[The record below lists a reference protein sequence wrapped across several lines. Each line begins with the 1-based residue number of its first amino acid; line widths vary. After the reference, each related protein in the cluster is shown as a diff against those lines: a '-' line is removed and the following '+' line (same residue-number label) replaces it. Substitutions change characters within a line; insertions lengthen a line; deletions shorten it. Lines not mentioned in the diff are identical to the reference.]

1 MEKTMDRKI
10 VETIA
15 VGVCVFLVVLGASK
29 DTREQDAKAPYP
41 SMAPLEQY
49 LMKDRNAEVA
59 MARSAAP
66 QAISRDAKILV
77 LGRQG
82 YETAV
87 EGKNGFVCLV
97 DRAWMA
103 AFDWP
108 EFWNPKVRGAD
119 CLNPQAARSILPIV
133 FLRSRMVMAGRSK
146 AEILSAI
153 KAAFENRQLPDL
165 GSGAMVYMTSKS
177 SYLTDE

>member
-1 MEKTMDRKI
+1 VIAKLLARKSHPIVGIMEESMDRKI

-49 LMKDRNAEVA
+49 LMKDRNADVA

-97 DRAWMA
+97 ERSWMSY
-103 AFDWP
+103 FD
-108 EFWNPKVRGAD
+108 
-119 CLNPQAARSILPIV
+119 
-133 FLRSRMVMAGRSK
+133 
-146 AEILSAI
+146 
-153 KAAFENRQLPDL
+153 
-165 GSGAMVYMTSKS
+165 
-177 SYLTDE
+177 

>member
-1 MEKTMDRKI
+1 MNGKMAK
-10 VETIA
+10 TIA
-15 VGVCVFLVVLGASK
+15 LAAFALVVVLGTWQA
-29 DTREQDAKAPYP
+29 RALDATTPYP

-59 MARSAAP
+59 TARSAAP

-97 DRAWMA
+97 ERSWMSY
-103 AFDWP
+103 FD
-108 EFWNPKVRGAD
+108 
-119 CLNPQAARSILPIV
+119 
-133 FLRSRMVMAGRSK
+133 
-146 AEILSAI
+146 
-153 KAAFENRQLPDL
+153 
-165 GSGAMVYMTSKS
+165 
-177 SYLTDE
+177 